1 MGRNARTTNPSILST
16 LSICPYCSWTGLSRR
31 LSAAPT
37 VAARTHHKETF
48 KTCSPWPSAP
58 GPSCSPGVHGRDPCC

>member
-1 MGRNARTTNPSILST
+1 MGRNARTTKLVNIIDVIRPSILYSD
-16 LSICPYCSWTGLSRR
+16 WASRT

-37 VAARTHHKETF
+37 VAARTHHNETF